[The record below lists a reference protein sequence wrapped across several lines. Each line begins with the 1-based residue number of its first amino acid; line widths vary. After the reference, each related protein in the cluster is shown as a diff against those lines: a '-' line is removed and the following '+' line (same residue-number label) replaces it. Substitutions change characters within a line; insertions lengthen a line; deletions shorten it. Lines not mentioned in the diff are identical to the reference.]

1 MMKNLTM
8 DELRERYTNEAC
20 FSGNL
25 FRSAIRT
32 AIADEAV
39 GLMAQNGKMR
49 VKEIMQGLTFDT
61 TPQMVT
67 AVLRNLAMMGKVKR
81 EEVRGEPI
89 TVTSFSFRT
98 GKDET
103 REVIPTIGYYSLV

>member
-1 MMKNLTM
+1 MKNLTM
-8 DELRERYTNEAC
+8 AELLSRYTHEAC

-25 FRSAIRT
+25 FRSAMRT

-49 VKEIMQGLTFDT
+49 VKEIMQNLTFET
-61 TPQMVT
+61 SPQQVT
-67 AVLRNLAMMGKVKR
+67 AVLRNLVMMGKVRR
-81 EEVRGEPI
+81 EEVQGESI
-89 TVTSFSFRT
+89 TVTSFSFWT

-103 REVIPTIGYYSLV
+103 RTVTPTIGYYSLV